1 MKRLIATKMFRREAK
16 SDRKERTILEFG
28 DPVTVARSKE
38 LLARRRLN
46 GLSEAH
52 PAGL

>member
-1 MKRLIATKMFRREAK
+1 MKRLIATKVFRRDTK
-16 SDRKERTILEFG
+16 SEQKERTIMEYG
-28 DPVTVARSKE
+28 DPVTVERSKE
-38 LLARRRLN
+38 LLARRRLR

>member
-1 MKRLIATKMFRREAK
+1 MKRLITTKLMGRTPQP
-16 SDRKERTILEFG
+16 DRKERTILEYG
-28 DPVTVARSKE
+28 DPVTVERCQE
-38 LLARRRLN
+38 LLARRRLQ

>member
-1 MKRLIATKMFRREAK
+1 MKRLIATKLFRRETEA
-16 SDRKERTILEFG
+16 DRKERTILDYG
-28 DPVTVARSKE
+28 DPVTVERSKE
-38 LLARRRLN
+38 LLARRRLK